1 MYDEKCLQNIG
12 SNIRFMRSTC
22 QISQQELAERIG
34 ISQTHLSNLEHN
46 HSSVNLKLLLR
57 IANVLG
63 CKVESLLEN
72 REAVEWVRARSEPGA
87 ERQEACTLEDVLQLL
102 RLIKQDV
109 FIISADAKSSKTINK
124 G

>member
-12 SNIRFMRSTC
+12 SNIRFMRSAC

-57 IANVLG
+57 IANVLE
-63 CKVESLLEN
+63 CPLEIFLDTN
-72 REAVEWVRARSEPGA
+72 AALDWGKEQAEKAATEQDTSAEAYTLKEVR
-87 ERQEACTLEDVLQLL
+87 QLLQLL
-102 RLIKQDV
+102 RGK
-109 FIISADAKSSKTINK
+109 
-124 G
+124 